1 MARHLTFAPDVLA
14 RLGEELVPHPD
25 LGVIELVRNA
35 YDADAPCC
43 HVWLT
48 DAASPGGTLIVADSG
63 SGMSEQDIYESF
75 LLVGKSS
82 KTVKPQ
88 TANGR
93 RKVGEK
99 GLGRL
104 AALRLGT
111 QVELATR
118 PKEDPGVEHVLTID
132 WSKYSDVRTVEEVP
146 LNVETRK
153 TDEPSGTTV
162 TVKNLRQAFT
172 EKDVERMA
180 RALLLLTGPF
190 PGDSEFRAHLHAP
203 EFSRLAK
210 MLRNG
215 FLTEHDFLLDA
226 TLDEEGLAKATLYDW
241 RGEVIE
247 KASHDIVA
255 QDRRRGGRRDVPI
268 KFDAPPARLQLWMFR
283 LSREAFTRRGS
294 ETDVEQV
301 RQWLREV
308 GGVHLYHRG
317 LRVHPY
323 GDPGHDWLEL
333 NARRTGSPEERP
345 STSTSVGRMVV
356 DDEGQLLQPK
366 TDRVGF
372 VETLAFTELREFGK
386 RVTDWAAHERL
397 QRAEKERR
405 AKTPTTRARM
415 RSAESDLRKAI
426 KKLPPQYQAVVE
438 PAALN
443 YSTETKQHVKA
454 VESDLRLYRML
465 STLGTST
472 AVFAH
477 EVLGPAG
484 RLARMLGVIG
494 RRIKT
499 HVGDD
504 TFDASFAEPMSRVE
518 RTVGSVQAF
527 AGLSLEMIQ
536 KHKREISN
544 VNVDAVCADVVNLFS
559 QYLEERNIAVT
570 TDLDS
575 SSVYIRTAVA
585 DLEAIYANLLTNS
598 AHALLRS
605 DAPDRPRQIHI
616 RSRVAGTRVQISVD
630 DSGPGI
636 HDLPI
641 SEIWLPGR
649 SSRTDGT
656 GLGLTIVKDV
666 VTDLR
671 GTCDAAA
678 EGSLGGAHFLVRIP
692 YSGQASEAS
701 RGATNHG

>member
-43 HVWLT
+43 HIWLS
-48 DAASPGGTLIVADSG
+48 DATSTGGQLVVADSG
-63 SGMSEQDIYESF
+63 SGMNEQDIYESF
-75 LLVGKSS
+75 LLVGRSA
-82 KTVKPQ
+82 KTTAPQ
-88 TANGR
+88 SAGGR

-111 QVELATR
+111 QVEVVTR
-118 PKEDPGVEHVLTID
+118 PKENPGTEHVLKID
-132 WSKYSDVRTVEEVP
+132 WSDYSDVRTVEEVP
-146 LNVETRK
+146 LTVETRA
-153 TDEPSGTTV
+153 TTETHGTTV
-162 TVKNLRQAFT
+162 TVKNLRQAFK

-190 PGDSEFRAHLHAP
+190 PGESDFQAHLHAP
-203 EFSRLAK
+203 EFHRLSR
-210 MLRNG
+210 MLKNG
-215 FLTEHDFLLDA
+215 FLDEHDFLLDA
-226 TLDEEGLAKATLYDW
+226 TLDQEGRASATLYDW
-241 RGEVIE
+241 RGEILE
-247 KASHDIVA
+247 TADHDIAA
-255 QDRRRGGRRDVPI
+255 QSRRRGERDVPF

-283 LSREAFTRRGS
+283 LSHEAFTRRGS
-294 ETDVEQV
+294 DTDVEQV
-301 RQWLREV
+301 RKWLRQV

-333 NARRTGSPEERP
+333 DSRRTSSPEERP
-345 STSTSVGRMVV
+345 STNTSVGRVLVV
-356 DDEGQLLQPK
+356 DEGQLLQPK

-372 VETLAFTELREFGK
+372 VESSSFLELKEFGK

-397 QRAEKERR
+397 LRAEKERR
-405 AKTPTTRARM
+405 SKTPTTRTRM
-415 RSAESDLRKAI
+415 RTAESDLRKAI
-426 KKLPPQYQAVVE
+426 KKLPPQYQRVVE
-438 PAALN
+438 PAAL
-443 YSTETKQHVKA
+443 SFSSETKQHVKA

-494 RRIKT
+494 RRISN
-499 HVGDD
+499 HVGDA
-504 TFDASFAEPMSRVE
+504 TFEASFSEPMNRIQ

-544 VNVDAVCADVVNLFS
+544 VNADAVCNDVVELFS
-559 QYLEERNIAVT
+559 QYLEERSITVKT
-570 TDLDS
+570 ELGS
-575 SSVYIRTAVA
+575 SSVYIRTAAA
-585 DLEAIYANLLTNS
+585 DLEAIYANLLTNA

-605 DAPDRPRQIHI
+605 DAPDRPREILI
-616 RSRVAGTRVQISVD
+616 KTRISGTRVHITVD

-636 HDLPI
+636 QDMAI
-641 SEIWLPGR
+641 AEIWLPGR

-671 GTCDAAA
+671 GTCDA
-678 EGSLGGAHFLVRIP
+678 ETSGLLGGAHFLIRLP
-692 YSGQASEAS
+692 YSGHAKEESTGQVDHE
-701 RGATNHG
+701 

>member
-43 HVWLT
+43 HVWLS
-48 DAASPGGTLIVADSG
+48 DARSPGGQLVVTDSG
-63 SGMSEQDIYESF
+63 SGMDAQDIYESF
-75 LLVGKSS
+75 LLVGKSA
-82 KTVKPQ
+82 KTTTPQ
-88 TANGR
+88 TAGGR

-111 QVELATR
+111 QVEVATR
-118 PKEDPGVEHVLTID
+118 PKERPGVEHVLSIN
-132 WSKYSDVRTVEEVP
+132 WSDYRGVRTVEEVP
-146 LNVETRK
+146 LVVETRE
-153 TDEPSGTTV
+153 TEEPFGTTV

-190 PGDSEFRAHLHAP
+190 PGESDFRAHLHAP
-203 EFSRLAK
+203 EFSRLAR

-215 FLTEHDFLLDA
+215 FLGEHDFLLDA
-226 TLDEEGLAKATLYDW
+226 TLDEEGQARATLFDW

-247 KASHDIVA
+247 TADHDIVA
-255 QDRRRGGRRDVPI
+255 QDRRRGNRPGAPI
-268 KFDAPPARLQLWMFR
+268 RFHAPPARLQLWMFR
-283 LSREAFTRRGS
+283 LSHEAFTRRGS

-301 RQWLREV
+301 RRWLREV

-323 GDPGHDWLEL
+323 GDAGHDWLEL

-345 STSTSVGRMVV
+345 STSTSVGRVIV
-356 DDEGQLLQPK
+356 DDEEQLLQPK

-372 VETLAFTELREFGK
+372 VETLAFSELREFGK

-397 QRAEKERR
+397 HRAEKERR
-405 AKTPTTRARM
+405 SKTPTTRLRM
-415 RSAESDLRKAI
+415 RTAESDLRKAI
-426 KKLPPQYQAVVE
+426 KRLPPQYQKVVE
-438 PAALN
+438 PAAL
-443 YSTETKQHVKA
+443 SFSSETKQHVKA

-484 RLARMLGVIG
+484 RLARMLGVFG
-494 RRIKT
+494 RRINT
-499 HVGDD
+499 HVGNEVY
-504 TFDASFAEPMSRVE
+504 ASSFSEPMTRIQ

-544 VNVDAVCADVVNLFS
+544 VNVDAICSDVVNLFS
-559 QYLEERNIAVT
+559 QYLEDRGISVKTE
-570 TDLDS
+570 LDA

-585 DLEAIYANLLTNS
+585 DLEAIYANLLTNA

-605 DAPDRPRQIHI
+605 DAPDRPREILI
-616 RSRVAGTRVQISVD
+616 RTKVAGMRVQIMVD
-630 DSGPGI
+630 DSGPGVQDMAI
-636 HDLPI
+636 E
-641 SEIWLPGR
+641 EIWLPGR

-671 GTCDAAA
+671 GTCDATAV
-678 EGSLGGAHFLVRIP
+678 GNLGGAHFLVRIP
-692 YSGQASEAS
+692 YSGQCGKDSGGQEV
-701 RGATNHG
+701 GN